1 MKISSKLMVIVA
13 LTFFEIN
20 LTLWSVFEVAK
31 GATFHQ
37 LNFLHLKYSSIFS
50 NEITKIENGSSSFS
64 IAQLKFDINNIRQQ
78 PIDCLDQVNAL
89 DRFMMEQI
97 GTDDALDICEK
108 DIQSADRVLAYLD
121 KFSEGT
127 GDRDS
132 LVQELKVASDAFNE
146 NSILFE
152 KPIVET
158 VAFIM
163 RTMIPLVI
171 IVSFFNIL
179 FITYMSR
186 NIKSSINS
194 VINLLSNP
202 NSKESLDTEID
213 KNVTGELKTL
223 LDVAKKRVIKE
234 LMVKEINQKLES
246 LVEKRTLNLTRAN
259 EELAQFAY
267 RASHDLKAPLTSTK
281 RLAQFIKEDIKDGE
295 LNTAL
300 NDTDKIIAQM
310 IKLEQLVMGIL
321 ALTEADSSEKE
332 LVEIDFESILLEL
345 KSTTSELQKDNDC
358 IFIVDINVQKPMKNE
373 KVRIVQILENLV
385 SNAIKY
391 SYQNHE
397 QSFVKISVVEESNSY
412 VIQVGDN
419 GLGIP
424 KSRQGEVFQ
433 MFKRFHPN
441 VSFGS
446 GLGMAI
452 VKKHVDYMGGTIEMK
467 SSGTGTIFTIVFV
480 KESVK

>member
-1 MKISSKLMVIVA
+1 MIIVA

-20 LTLWSVFEVAK
+20 LTLWSVFQVAK

-50 NEITKIENGSSSFS
+50 NEILNIENGSSFS
-64 IAQLKFDINNIRQQ
+64 TAQLKFDINNIKQQ
-78 PIDCLDQVNAL
+78 PIDCLEQVNAL
-89 DRFMMEQI
+89 DKFMMEQI
-97 GTDDALDICEK
+97 GTDHALDICEK

-121 KFSEGT
+121 KFSQGSV
-127 GDRDS
+127 DRDS
-132 LVQELKVASDAFNE
+132 FVQELKVAADTFNK
-146 NSILFE
+146 NSVLFE
-152 KPIVET
+152 KPVAET
-158 VAFIM
+158 VAYIM

-171 IVSFFNIL
+171 IISIFNIL

-186 NIKSSINS
+186 NIKGSINN
-194 VINLLSNP
+194 VINLLSKK
-202 NSKESLDTEID
+202 NSKESLDVEIN

-223 LDVAKKRVIKE
+223 LDVAKKRVINE
-234 LMVKEINQKLES
+234 LMITEINQKLES
-246 LVEKRTLNLTRAN
+246 LVEKRTLSLTKAN

-267 RASHDLKAPLTSTK
+267 RTSHDLKAPLTSTK

-295 LNTAL
+295 LNSAL
-300 NDTDKIIAQM
+300 NDTDKIISQM

-321 ALTEADSSEKE
+321 ALTEANSSEQG

-358 IFIVDINVQKPMKNE
+358 IFIVDINVQNSMKTE
-373 KVRIVQILENLV
+373 KIRIVQILENLV

-391 SYQNHE
+391 SYSSQE
-397 QSFVKISVVEESNSY
+397 QSFVKISVLEKPNCY
-412 VIQVGDN
+412 VIQVEDN

-424 KSRQGEVFQ
+424 KSRQDEIFQ

-480 KESVK
+480 KENVK